1 MTTSLYFLGFYNTI
15 TNGLK
20 VAANISSDL
29 FNAVCNYLN
38 GTSDEWYFFENTGPI
53 PASAYFI
60 PYSSYRNRIQY
71 TYNRYRNTL
80 IQDHMDVQPDGV
92 QFNFL
97 STQLIADG
105 KAYTMDD
112 WIKQLVVVIS
122 DYDAFTVRRLIDAW
136 SIYHCIWPD
145 DNTEL
150 HIIDSEGE
158 SHTFHINDP
167 MSDAWIA
174 LLPFEKGEELTE
186 EDEVETDDEQT
197 EEDEEG
203 VEEEAD
209 VEPPSTPVSEAPTD
223 VTPTP
228 SESVAD
234 ATPTPSESVADA
246 TPAPSESVTN
256 ATPSGDAPL
265 ETVTITLNSLANLD
279 IAHLS
284 GV

>member
-1 MTTSLYFLGFYNTI
+1 MSTSLYFLGLYNVV

-38 GTSDEWYFFENTGPI
+38 GTSDEWYFFENAGPI
-53 PASAYFI
+53 PASAYNI
-60 PYSSYRNRIQY
+60 PYSSYRNRIRF
-71 TYNRYRNTL
+71 TYNRYKNTL
-80 IQDHMDVQPDGV
+80 IQEQEDIQSNGL

-112 WIKQLVVVIS
+112 WIKYLVVAIA
-122 DYDAFTVRRLIDAW
+122 DYDTFPVRRLVDAW
-136 SIYHCIWPD
+136 SIYHRIWPD
-145 DNTEL
+145 DNAEL
-150 HIIDSEGE
+150 HIIDSEGQ

-174 LLPFEKGEELTE
+174 LLPSEKEEELT
-186 EDEVETDDEQT
+186 VE

-203 VEEEAD
+203 EETEEEETEEEEAEA
-209 VEPPSTPVSEAPTD
+209 VEPPSTPVLSATD
-223 VTPTP
+223 TPVSDTPVADTTESASTTVTP
-228 SESVAD
+228 A
-234 ATPTPSESVADA
+234 
-246 TPAPSESVTN
+246 
-256 ATPSGDAPL
+256 GDAPL
-265 ETVTITLNSLANLD
+265 ETVTVTLDSLANLD

>member
-1 MTTSLYFLGFYNTI
+1 MSTSLYFLGLYNTV

-20 VAANISSDL
+20 VAANITSDL
-29 FNAVCNYLN
+29 FNSVLNYLN

-71 TYNRYRNTL
+71 IYNRYRNTL

-136 SIYHCIWPD
+136 SIYHRIWPD
-145 DNTEL
+145 NNTEL
-150 HIIDSEGE
+150 HIIDSEGQ

-167 MSDAWIA
+167 MNDAWDS
-174 LLPFEKGEELTE
+174 LLPFEKEEKLTVDEEETE
-186 EDEVETDDEQT
+186 EEEEA

-209 VEPPSTPVSEAPTD
+209 VEPPSTPVSEAP
-223 VTPTP
+223 
-228 SESVAD
+228 AD
-234 ATPTPSESVADA
+234 ATPVPSESVADA

-256 ATPSGDAPL
+256 ASPSGDAPL
-265 ETVTITLNSLANLD
+265 ETVTVTLDSLANLD
-279 IAHLS
+279 IVHLS